1 MGPVRDALAR
11 AARGAAWYVRQLMG
25 DDAYRVYVE
34 HRRAAHGPDVP
45 VLDER
50 QFWRQRMDDQD
61 RNPGARCC

>member
-11 AARGAAWYVRQLMG
+11 AARGTAWYVRQLMG

-45 VLDER
+45 VLTES